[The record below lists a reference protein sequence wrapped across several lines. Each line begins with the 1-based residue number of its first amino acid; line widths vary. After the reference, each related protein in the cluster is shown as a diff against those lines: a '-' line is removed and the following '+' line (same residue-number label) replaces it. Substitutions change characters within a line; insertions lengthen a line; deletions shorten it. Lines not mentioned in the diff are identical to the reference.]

1 MSSDGLAHL
10 LVERPEPGLM
20 VVRFNRP
27 EVHNALNT
35 ATSEDLLK
43 VFGKLAFTAGDL
55 RCVILTASGEKA
67 FSAGGDLKERKGMT
81 DDAWRAQHAIIEEAA
96 YSIINCSVPVIAAV
110 NGVAAGAGLSFA
122 ACCDLAIAADTAK
135 FTSAYTHIGLTP
147 DGSSTFFLTRLLG
160 RRRVM
165 EMYMTNRVL
174 SAQEALDWGLVNRV
188 VPAADLMGEVTKLA
202 TQLANGPTRAYAGV
216 KKLVMMSPN
225 DTLESQMERE
235 TRVIAEMA
243 GTKDA
248 REGISAF
255 VAKRKPTFT
264 GE

>member
-1 MSSDGLAHL
+1 MAYEAMSFEMRDNIAW
-10 LVERPEPGLM
+10 VT
-20 VVRFNRP
+20 FNRP
-27 EVHNALNT
+27 DELNAINAR
-35 ATSEDLLK
+35 ATHEFYDIVNRIASDRSVRAVVLT
-43 VFGKLAFTAGDL
+43 GSGDRAF
-55 RCVILTASGEKA
+55 C
-67 FSAGGDLKERKGMT
+67 AGGDVAEFQAKGDEVESLVREMT
-81 DDAWRAQHAIIEEAA
+81 GVLHVGISRLAWLPA
-96 YSIINCSVPVIAAV
+96 PVIAAV

-174 SAQEALDWGLVNRV
+174 SAQEALDWGLINRV
-188 VPAADLMGEVTKLA
+188 VPAADLMSEVTKLA
-202 TQLANGPTRAYAGV
+202 TQLASGPTRAYAGV

-243 GTKDA
+243 RTRDA
-248 REGISAF
+248 REGINAF
-255 VAKRKPTFT
+255 VAKRKPAFT

>member
-1 MSSDGLAHL
+1 MAYKAMGFEMQDNVAWI
-10 LVERPEPGLM
+10 
-20 VVRFNRP
+20 RFNRP
-27 EVHNALNT
+27 DAMNAINAQ
-35 ATSEDLLK
+35 ATNEFYQIVNRISGDRSVRAVVLT
-43 VFGKLAFTAGDL
+43 GSGDRAF
-55 RCVILTASGEKA
+55 C
-67 FSAGGDLKERKGMT
+67 AGGDVAEFAGHADDLPSLVREMT
-81 DDAWRAQHAIIEEAA
+81 GVLHVGISRLAWLPA
-96 YSIINCSVPVIAAV
+96 PVIAAV

-135 FTSAYTHIGLTP
+135 FTSAYTKIGLTP

-165 EMYMTNRVL
+165 ELYMTNRVL
-174 SAQEALDWGLVNRV
+174 SAQEALEWGLVNSV
-188 VPAADLMGEVTKLA
+188 VPAADLMSTVTKLA
-202 TQLANGPTRAYAGV
+202 TELANGPTRAYAGI

-243 GTKDA
+243 ATRDA
-248 REGISAF
+248 SEGIAAF
-255 VAKRKPTFT
+255 TAKRKAAFT

>member
-1 MSSDGLAHL
+1 MTYKAMGFEMRDNVAWIS
-10 LVERPEPGLM
+10 
-20 VVRFNRP
+20 FNRP
-27 EVHNALNT
+27 DAMNAINAQ
-35 ATSEDLLK
+35 ATNEFYQIVNRISGDRK
-43 VFGKLAFTAGDL
+43 VRAVVLTGTGDRAF
-55 RCVILTASGEKA
+55 C
-67 FSAGGDLKERKGMT
+67 AGGDVAEFADHADDLPSLVREMT
-81 DDAWRAQHAIIEEAA
+81 GVLHVGISRLAWLPA
-96 YSIINCSVPVIAAV
+96 PVIAAV

-135 FTSAYTHIGLTP
+135 FTSAYTKIGLTP

-165 EMYMTNRVL
+165 ELYMTNRVL
-174 SAQEALDWGLVNRV
+174 SAQEALEWGLVNSV
-188 VPAADLMGEVTKLA
+188 VPAADLMSTVTKLA
-202 TQLANGPTRAYAGV
+202 TDLANGPTRAYAGI

-243 GTKDA
+243 ATKDA
-248 REGISAF
+248 SEGIAAF
-255 VAKRKPTFT
+255 TAKRKAAFR